1 MVKTVLVPLD
11 GSPVAEA
18 ALAPAARL
26 ARAFDAEV
34 HLFSSTVG
42 EENHEVESYLGA
54 VAGRLEAEARTEAA
68 VDEPALRDVVTSTAP
83 FVWPAPAIIQALDGA
98 PDSVLCMAT
107 HGRGGFG
114 RLALGSVADEV
125 VGDAR
130 SPVVL
135 VGAHATMPDL
145 SGRRLLLAW
154 EGLELAPDLLA
165 TAIAWALALDLEV
178 TVVHVRRPN
187 VDDYGATPFPE
198 WQGARQRV
206 IATLTASGV
215 RAGAL
220 IIDGLDVADAIVE
233 HARTTPTALIAMGC
247 RPHRHGH
254 HGPLDSVV
262 LKTVHHAPCPVLVQS
277 PPVVRS

>member
-18 ALAPAARL
+18 ALVPAVRL

-54 VAGRLEAEARTEAA
+54 VAGRLEAEAGA
-68 VDEPALRDVVTSTAP
+68 DGPLRGVVTSTAP
-83 FVWPAPAIIQALDGA
+83 FVWPAPAIIEALDGA

-135 VGAHATMPDL
+135 VGAHATTMPEL

-165 TAIAWALALDLEV
+165 TATEWALALDLDV

-254 HGPLDSVV
+254 QGPLDSVV

-277 PPVVRS
+277 PPVVRAPA